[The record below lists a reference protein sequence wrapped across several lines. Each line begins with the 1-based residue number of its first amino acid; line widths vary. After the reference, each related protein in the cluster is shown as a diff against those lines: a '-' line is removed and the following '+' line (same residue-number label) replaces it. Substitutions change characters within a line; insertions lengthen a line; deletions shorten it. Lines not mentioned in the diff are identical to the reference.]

1 LPLDLKASAIFTP
14 SMLPAGTSTLRT
26 AISVNQA
33 GAGYL
38 GGFSKPFV
46 YHR

>member
-1 LPLDLKASAIFTP
+1 VSRV
-14 SMLPAGTSTLRT
+14 LRA
-26 AISVNQA
+26 AISVNQI